1 MGIPDSNYDSDQ
13 CKQERMVDATKLTS
27 SNPNRSP
34 WKSLI
39 INIFIWIILAL
50 ILLALFDHYKPVPR
64 SHPRSV
70 ENILA
75 PKAILNNCGSL
86 PPHGSAYIID
96 PSVMKRTD
104 VLYSGLEIQN
114 NYNHPM
120 VAIISDSKSTRQLL
134 AVSISSE
141 DAIQISVPVGQYGMQ
156 VLVGSKWCN
165 LETGFSDGANISVS
179 GKISVTAG
187 STTQMQ
193 FSGSG
198 LDPIQIALTYNLV
211 TPSEHQKTEP
221 SEIIGNGKLEL
232 KQTREGH
239 YYSSGTINGSPIVFM
254 IDTGATIIAISAEM
268 AASAGIKNC
277 SPHFVTTASGKVQGC
292 IATAAKITFGSFALT
307 NIAVS
312 ILPDMPG
319 EALLGMNVLR
329 NFHIEQIDDI
339 MRISSR

>member
-1 MGIPDSNYDSDQ
+1 
-13 CKQERMVDATKLTS
+13 MVNATKLTS
-27 SNPNRSP
+27 SNPNRLS

-39 INIFIWIILAL
+39 INLFIWIILAL
-50 ILLALFDHYKPVPR
+50 TLLVIFDHYKPIPR
-64 SHPRSV
+64 SHLRSID
-70 ENILA
+70 NMLA
-75 PKAILNNCGSL
+75 PKAILSNCDSL

-114 NYNHPM
+114 NYNYPM
-120 VAIISDSKSTRQLL
+120 VAIISDSKNTQQLL

-141 DAIQISVPVGQYGMQ
+141 DAIQISMPVGQYGMQ

-211 TPSEHQKTEP
+211 KPSEYEKIEP

-239 YYSSGTINGSPIVFM
+239 YFSSGSINGSPVVFM
-254 IDTGATIIAISAEM
+254 IDTGATIIAISAEI
-268 AASAGIKNC
+268 AARAGIKKC
-277 SPHFVTTASGKVQGC
+277 SPHLVTTASGKVQAC
-292 IATAAKITFGSFALT
+292 AATAAEITFGAFKLT
-307 NIAVS
+307 NTAVS

-329 NFHIEQIDDI
+329 NFHIEQIDNI